1 MPRLHP
7 NNTTATPGYSL
18 MAHDITDEQLKDLI
32 NRTFAA
38 LGAAPYICKSGHV
51 HGEPLTHYT
60 VQLVARDP
68 ADHDDVCGVLSFD
81 VLTDEHGATHPLNLA
96 YGQVLDTADIRLELL
111 HENNLVW
118 SQPWRTAEDR
128 KAKLAAGVDKQR
140 ATPTS
145 YD

>member
-1 MPRLHP
+1 
-7 NNTTATPGYSL
+7 
-18 MAHDITDEQLKDLI
+18 MAPDITDEQLKDLI

-68 ADHDDVCGVLSFD
+68 ADHDDVRGVLSFD
-81 VLTDEHGATHPLNLA
+81 VLTDEHGNTHPMNLA
-96 YGQVLDTADIRLELL
+96 YGQALDAADIRLELL
-111 HENNLVW
+111 HENTLVW
-118 SQPWRTAEDR
+118 SQSWRTAKDR
-128 KAKLAAGVDKQR
+128 KAKRTAGVNKQR
-140 ATPTS
+140 TTLTS